1 MIETVRSSRRTRK
14 TLLFLDETQRRCH
27 WLRKYENY
35 KWTAGL
41 EMNMKTIFVVMN
53 TTKSSTKNKA
63 WKKWGLYV
71 IRTITSIAVARKVM
85 MSWLVKMNIKLS
97 RTLHSSFTM
106 KLLLVTAKQKQNTF
120 FWIFITNWPM
130 HL

>member
-1 MIETVRSSRRTRK
+1 
-14 TLLFLDETQRRCH
+14 
-27 WLRKYENY
+27 
-35 KWTAGL
+35 
-41 EMNMKTIFVVMN
+41 MNMKTIFVVMN

-106 KLLLVTAKQKQNTF
+106 KLLLETAKQKQNAF
-120 FWIFITNWPM
+120 FWIFITN
-130 HL
+130 